1 MMPREKM
8 EILLFALVVAY
19 NVHRQHE
26 RVVVEPEEFPPFD
39 LQALTFNGPTINLIK
54 RG

>member
-19 NVHRQHE
+19 NVHRKHE

-39 LQALTFNGPTINLIK
+39 LQALTFNAPTINLIK